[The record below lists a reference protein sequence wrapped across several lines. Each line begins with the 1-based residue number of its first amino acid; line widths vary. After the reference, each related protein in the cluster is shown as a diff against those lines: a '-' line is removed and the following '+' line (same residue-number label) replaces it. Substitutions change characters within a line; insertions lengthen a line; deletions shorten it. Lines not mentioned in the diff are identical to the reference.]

1 LHGSLFFAPKR
12 LHFPLKKGIMD
23 AEESKK
29 QRPRNRK
36 EHRSMKNWKKLLACL
51 LVGLMALTVFTAC
64 DASVGAPMSP
74 KRSNAESKSVKAL
87 RDKFKM
93 TYNVEMTYNEDL
105 SEKAYYVAYWVAGT
119 SPSCSVNK
127 EKTELSRKNSVDNV
141 AKTYLNQ
148 GYYASAFDSM
158 GIGKGIGG
166 GMGADDFTPGFDIK
180 PDPNSTSDIIFV
192 LPKDG
197 TYPEA
202 MTTAAKG
209 KTKLG
214 VAYVVKD
221 GVSYAVVLFG

>member
-1 LHGSLFFAPKR
+1 
-12 LHFPLKKGIMD
+12 MD

-29 QRPRNRK
+29 NCVRADADPQRPRNGK

-64 DASVGAPMSP
+64 DASVGRPMEAKS
-74 KRSNAESKSVKAL
+74 SNAKSAEAL
-87 RDKFKM
+87 CDKFKM
-93 TYNVEMTYNEDL
+93 IYNEEMTYNEDL
-105 SEKAYYVAYWVAGT
+105 SEKAYSIANWIAGT
-119 SPSCSVNK
+119 SVSCDTNDN
-127 EKTELSRKNSVDNV
+127 KTELYRVGNANNEARAFLKEEN
-141 AKTYLNQ
+141 
-148 GYYASAFDSM
+148 YAAAFENLSM
-158 GIGKGIGG
+158 GTFGLN
-166 GMGADDFTPGFDIK
+166 DFVPGFDIK
-180 PDPNSTSDIIFV
+180 TAEWSSKDDSITFV

-202 MTTAAKG
+202 MTKAAKG

>member
-1 LHGSLFFAPKR
+1 
-12 LHFPLKKGIMD
+12 
-23 AEESKK
+23 
-29 QRPRNRK
+29 
-36 EHRSMKNWKKLLACL
+36 MKNWKKLLACL

-74 KRSNAESKSVKAL
+74 KRSDAESESVKAL

-105 SEKAYYVAYWVAGT
+105 SEKAYSIANWVAGT
-119 SPSCSVNK
+119 SVSCSTNAN
-127 EKTELSRKNSVDNV
+127 KTELYRVGNANNEARAFLKKEN
-141 AKTYLNQ
+141 
-148 GYYASAFDSM
+148 YAAAFENLSM
-158 GIGKGIGG
+158 GTFGLN
-166 GMGADDFTPGFDIK
+166 DFVPGFDIK
-180 PDPNSTSDIIFV
+180 TAEWSSKDDSITFV

-202 MTTAAKG
+202 MTKAAKG

>member
-1 LHGSLFFAPKR
+1 
-12 LHFPLKKGIMD
+12 MD

-29 QRPRNRK
+29 NCVRADADPQRPRNRK

-51 LVGLMALTVFTAC
+51 LVSLMALTVFTAC

-74 KRSNAESKSVKAL
+74 KRSDAESKSVKAL

-166 GMGADDFTPGFDIK
+166 GMAKDDFTPGFDIK

>member
-1 LHGSLFFAPKR
+1 
-12 LHFPLKKGIMD
+12 LHFLLKKGIMD

-64 DASVGAPMSP
+64 DASVGAPMGP
-74 KRSNAESKSVKAL
+74 KRSDAESAKAL
-87 RDKFKM
+87 CDKFKM

-105 SEKAYYVAYWVAGT
+105 SEKAYSIANWIAGT
-119 SPSCSVNK
+119 SVSCSTNAN
-127 EKTELSRKNSVDNV
+127 KTELYRVGNANNEARAFLKEEN
-141 AKTYLNQ
+141 
-148 GYYASAFDSM
+148 YAAAFENLSM
-158 GIGKGIGG
+158 GTFGLN
-166 GMGADDFTPGFDIK
+166 DFVPGFDIK
-180 PDPNSTSDIIFV
+180 TAEWSSKDESITFV

-202 MTTAAKG
+202 MTKAAKG